1 MNPMWFIMCKGGNP
15 MNSKKSSSSAPFA
28 GIGSAPLLVVFLVLC
43 LLTFAA
49 LSLSTARSNDRFSQ
63 KVADRKNDYI
73 TACNESQLLLS
84 RLDDF
89 LWTQYKMMPEQ
100 DSSKLPALVEA
111 FSWGE
116 IDPDIEWKDNTCQ
129 VSWQTPINDQQ
140 TLEITIAL
148 INEEDRQNNPDSG
161 LYEIREWKVI
171 QTESWESTESITLLP
186 IE

>member
-1 MNPMWFIMCKGGNP
+1 MCKGGDP

-49 LSLSTARSNDRFSQ
+49 LSLSTARNNARFSQ

-73 TACNESQLLLS
+73 AACNESELLLS
-84 RLDDF
+84 KLDDY
-89 LWTQYKMMPEQ
+89 LWTQYKLYPIQDQSKIPAMM
-100 DSSKLPALVEA
+100 EA

-116 IDPDIEWKDNTCQ
+116 IDPDIVMEDDTCL
-129 VSWQTPINDQQ
+129 VSWETTINDQQ
-140 TLEITIAL
+140 ILAITIAL
-148 INEEDRQNNPDSG
+148 TNEEERQENTNFA
-161 LYEIREWKVI
+161 LYEIREWKVVP
-171 QTESWESTESITLLP
+171 TDSWESTESVTLMQ